1 MAKLEWGDVTSI
13 NMNNNVSNVTAGAL
27 YDGSSYVSTT
37 GIGDFTFQNRS
48 SDVVIDGEL
57 KVNGRDILK
66 EIDDM
71 RDVLLLLRR
80 DVDMEAK
87 YPKLKELKEEYERAL
102 EKYKTFEAVKGD
114 KI

>member
-27 YDGSSYVSTT
+27 YDGSGYVSTT

-48 SDVVIDGEL
+48 NDVVIDGEL